1 MSASSTATR
10 APICLSAIAML
21 TLTVL
26 LPTPP
31 LPAATA
37 MMFFTVGSRFRS

>member
-1 MSASSTATR
+1 V
-10 APICLSAIAML
+10 AI
-21 TLTVL
+21 VD

-37 MMFFTVGSRFRS
+37 MMFFTPIVKLGAVERVIG

>member
-1 MSASSTATR
+1 LVAT
-10 APICLSAIAML
+10 
-21 TLTVL
+21 VD

-37 MMFFTVGSRFRS
+37 MTFLGPLSSALSLGGGWDAVTTSRT